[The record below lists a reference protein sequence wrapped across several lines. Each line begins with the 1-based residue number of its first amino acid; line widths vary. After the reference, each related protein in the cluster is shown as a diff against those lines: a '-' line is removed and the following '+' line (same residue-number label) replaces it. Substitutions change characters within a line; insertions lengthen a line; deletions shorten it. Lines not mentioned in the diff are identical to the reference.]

1 LKPDL
6 SAHPTQ
12 TGGPELRST
21 PQPFAV
27 SVEPNQGSPVV
38 RVTGELDVATAPRLQ
53 QELQALSGSAPAL
66 VTLDLAETEFIDSTG
81 LRAIV
86 VAVKELRASGGD
98 LVVRS
103 PSPSTARL
111 LEISGLSAVV
121 RVA

>member
-1 LKPDL
+1 M
-6 SAHPTQ
+6 
-12 TGGPELRST
+12 
-21 PQPFAV
+21 

-86 VAVKELRASGGD
+86 VAVKDLRASGGD